1 MSMQYCDANNYSTA
15 QTSDS
20 LEQNT
25 DQITD
30 ASLQSTIRMV
40 KMCQETEIV
49 KDKTLQQLHEQG
61 EQIDRINDGMEKI
74 NSSLKESEKHLN
86 GMEKWFGIIPR
97 RKKKNSNN
105 SDIGNAINDCKK
117 STQPRLKSNASG
129 KSVTSSKKAEQDRF
143 DSSDSNHN
151 GLFVPRING
160 DLREDEMEEN
170 LKLVSSMINNIKV
183 GSIEIG
189 KEIDDQN
196 IKLNTTLIES
206 EKTHWRTESANKRT
220 KNLL

>member
-1 MSMQYCDANNYSTA
+1 MQYCDANNYSTA
-15 QTSDS
+15 HTSDS
-20 LEQNT
+20 LEQKT

-61 EQIDRINDGMEKI
+61 EQIDGINDGIEKI

-86 GMEKWFGIIPR
+86 GIEKWFGIIPL

-105 SDIGNAINDCKK
+105 SDIGNAIKDYKK
-117 STQPRLKSNASG
+117 STQQRSKSNASE

-143 DSSDSNHN
+143 GSSDSNHN

-170 LKLVSSMINNIKV
+170 LKLVSSMIDNIKE
-183 GSIEIG
+183 GSIEMG

-196 IKLNTTLIES
+196 IKLNTTLMES

>member
-1 MSMQYCDANNYSTA
+1 MQYFDPNNHSTA
-15 QTSDS
+15 QTPDC
-20 LEQNT
+20 LERNT

-61 EQIDRINDGMEKI
+61 EQIDGINDGIEKI

-86 GMEKWFGIIPR
+86 GMEKWFGIIPL

-105 SDIGNAINDCKK
+105 SDIGNAIKDYKK
-117 STQPRLKSNASG
+117 STQPRSKSNASE

-170 LKLVSSMINNIKV
+170 LKLVSSMIKNIKE
-183 GSIEIG
+183 GSIEMG
-189 KEIDDQN
+189 KIIEDQN
-196 IKLNTTLIES
+196 IQLERTVIEN
-206 EKTHWRTESANKRT
+206 EKTCWRTESANKRT
-220 KNLL
+220 KNLLKN